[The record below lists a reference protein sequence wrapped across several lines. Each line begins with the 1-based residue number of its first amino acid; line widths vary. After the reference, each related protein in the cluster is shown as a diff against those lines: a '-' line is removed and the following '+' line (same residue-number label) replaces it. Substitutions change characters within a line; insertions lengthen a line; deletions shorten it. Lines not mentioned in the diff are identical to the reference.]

1 MKKKLVSLCLIFLAI
16 ISLAACKAPPPP
28 TVPGEVEATTFMGK
42 TLTPLNHQGNNALA
56 GTQTI
61 DRATYRLA
69 VAGLVNTPLS
79 LTYDD
84 LLALPQIS
92 KLMDLDCVEGWSFTA
107 KWTGP
112 SLKSIF
118 AKAGVKPEVQNVIF
132 SSTDVP
138 GGYSSLLLNYVM
150 DNDIILGMKIND
162 LTIPAERGFPFQV
175 VAESKYGYKWAKWI
189 TGIELSSNT
198 SFRGYWESY
207 GYNNDAAVNGPAR
220 EP

>member
-1 MKKKLVSLCLIFLAI
+1 MKKKLVGLCLVFLAI
-16 ISLAACKAPPPP
+16 ISLVGCKAPPPP
-28 TVPGEVEATTFMGK
+28 TVPGEVEATTFLGK
-42 TLTPLNHQGNNALA
+42 TLTPLKNQGNNALA

-69 VAGLVNTPLS
+69 VTGLVNTPLS
-79 LTYDD
+79 LSYDD
-84 LLALPQIS
+84 LMALPQIS
-92 KLMDLDCVEGWSFTA
+92 KLMDFDCVEGWGFVA

-112 SLKSIF
+112 TLKSIF
-118 AKAGVKPEVQNVIF
+118 AKAGVKPEAQVVIF

-189 TGIELSSNT
+189 TGIELSNNM

-207 GYNNDAAVNGPAR
+207 GYNNDASVNGPSM